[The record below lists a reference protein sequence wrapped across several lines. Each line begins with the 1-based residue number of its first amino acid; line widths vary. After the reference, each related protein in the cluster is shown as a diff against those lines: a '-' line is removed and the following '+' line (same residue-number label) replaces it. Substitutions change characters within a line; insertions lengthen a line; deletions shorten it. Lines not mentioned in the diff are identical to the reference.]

1 MDLNQQFEEAVVKA
15 KQLPNQSN
23 ENLLLIYSLYKQA
36 TEGDISED
44 RPSNPFDF
52 VGNAKYNAW
61 EKHKGMSKDEAKKQY
76 IDLIDNLGK

>member
-1 MDLNQQFEEAVVKA
+1 MDLNNAFEEAVVKA

-23 ENLLLIYSLYKQA
+23 ENLLKIYSLYKQA
-36 TEGDISED
+36 TEGDVAGD

-61 EKHKGMSKDEAKKQY
+61 EQLKGLSKDDAKKQY
-76 IDLIDNLGK
+76 IDLIAELGK